1 MASTAGSQD
10 QRKRTLEAL
19 ERRFAVA
26 KAELLQQQ
34 KKNKKLTVD
43 ECAKETLGSN
53 PPISNASTATP
64 SKKGNFSFSG
74 SSQDV
79 EENSQ
84 AYSQLLENIDE
95 KLLPANSKFSN
106 QKGSMADKILHELLQ
121 SGDSAQK
128 YLQGSRSVKIDN
140 WILLDNY
147 VQGRAMSTGSH
158 IRALKIHSKR
168 SKRHMSMKQL
178 KKSGVLKL
186 PQALQ
191 KFDMFKPIHEMWK
204 GYMNQLL
211 KISGKNQLSQCLLG
225 ADLHGALIL
234 GLPSRSRWDG

>member
-1 MASTAGSQD
+1 MATTSGPQD

-34 KKNKKLTVD
+34 KKNKKISYEED
-43 ECAKETLGSN
+43 GRESCNINSCFAKSSIAPSPN
-53 PPISNASTATP
+53 SS

-74 SSQDV
+74 PSTSQDV

-84 AYSQLLENIDE
+84 AYSQLLEPIHEN
-95 KLLPANSKFSN
+95 LLPANSKFSN
-106 QKGSMADKILHELLQ
+106 KKGSVTDKILHELLQ

-128 YLQGSRSVKIDN
+128 YMQGSRSVKIDN
-140 WILLDNY
+140 WILLDNF
-147 VQGRAMSTGSH
+147 VHGRVMSTGSQ
-158 IRALKIHSKR
+158 IRALKNRSKR

-178 KKSGVLKL
+178 KKSGVFNM
-186 PQALQ
+186 PQSIQ
-191 KFDMFKPIHEMWK
+191 KFDMFKPMHEMWK

-211 KISGKNQLSQCLLG
+211 KVSG
-225 ADLHGALIL
+225 
-234 GLPSRSRWDG
+234 